1 MKLMNLKNQSLS
13 KNLKY
18 TDKLD
23 ELKRERKEC
32 LEVLKKCD
40 NENSILYDIETLSK
54 DNNKL
59 IGNLNNDKKN
69 DINFKVKR
77 YSNELEL

>member
-1 MKLMNLKNQSLS
+1 MFRSI
-13 KNLKY
+13 
-18 TDKLD
+18 
-23 ELKRERKEC
+23 
-32 LEVLKKCD
+32 KKCD

-69 DINFKVKR
+69 DINFKVKDIQM
-77 YSNELEL
+77 N